1 MNINFNRQ
9 FLLTD
14 FRLLDN
20 RDFIRFV
27 KSREYATYIVLRRNV
42 WRSPEPHYMGL
53 HELYSERR
61 LLASS
66 LIRKEIANALLIE
79 DESEVSRMLTS
90 LEKKGIIKRVRTG
103 RQSIYILGEWIDVL
117 RDGSYRG
124 VEWFYIDGVFG
135 ISKEDIEK
143 GVNIDGGKGTHQTW
157 GNTPHQHRT
166 STIGGK
172 SPSQSSAPTPL
183 QRRAKSP
190 HNNITDN
197 RDENTVNG
205 HKRAKES
212 GESSQLASATIKQLQ
227 DQSLPR
233 EKVEYIAREVA
244 QRLGDKKS
252 LDFFRLVA
260 AKIPEAVIW
269 QNLSELEHDGVVD
282 NPRKLFTYRM
292 GRYAALTPPSNK
304 TNARRA
310 D

>member
-1 MNINFNRQ
+1 MTINFNRQ

-20 RDFIRFV
+20 RDFIKFV

-117 RDGSYRG
+117 RNGAYRG

-135 ISKEDIEK
+135 ISKEEIEK
-143 GVNIDGGKGTHQTW
+143 GVNIDGGKGIHQTW
-157 GNTPHQHRT
+157 GKPPYQHKNSPIR
-166 STIGGK
+166 GK

-183 QRRAKSP
+183 QRRAKTP
-190 HNNITDN
+190 HNNIKDN
-197 RDENTVNG
+197 KDENTVNG
-205 HKRAKES
+205 HKEVKES
-212 GESSQLASATIKQLQ
+212 GGSSQLASATIKQLQ
-227 DQSLPR
+227 DQNLPK
-233 EKVEYIAREVA
+233 EKIEYLAQEIA

-260 AKIPEAVIW
+260 VKIPEDVIW
-269 QNLSELEHDGVVD
+269 QNLAELAQDGVVD
-282 NPRKLFTYRM
+282 NPKKLFTYRM

-304 TNARRA
+304 MNARRA